1 MKIEVQNGSFRKNVI
16 NWGYPRSLAFVA
28 FIKCFTKFGD
38 THLVKQGRAH
48 SSIFNV
54 TGMAAW
60 TKHLLPTQELNSHDI
75 WHLKKQL
82 FLALADLSRANTK
95 PSREE
100 RNSEHKVCG
109 RWPQQQRLAAHVR
122 KESRPATAGSCLP
135 SCCDSCKY
143 TCATPYY
150 LSKSETLL
158 CIYFGTN

>member
-1 MKIEVQNGSFRKNVI
+1 MADEDRSSKWLFLV
-16 NWGYPRSLAFVA
+16 NWGDPRSLAFVA
-28 FIKCFTKFGD
+28 LIKCFAKYGD
-38 THLVKQGRAH
+38 TNLVKQGRAH
-48 SSIFNV
+48 SSIFQRHRHGCVNK
-54 TGMAAW
+54 TPFANPG
-60 TKHLLPTQELNSHDI
+60 TQFPWHR

-158 CIYFGTN
+158 SIYFGTN